1 MIYILSATVKRL
13 DIPVS
18 PSGSLG
24 YIINCDQIYMI
35 IDIESIKLIQK
46 EVDYD
51 KYSDF

>member
-1 MIYILSATVKRL
+1 MIYILPATVKRL

-35 IDIESIKLIQK
+35 DIESIKLIQK

>member
-1 MIYILSATVKRL
+1 MSILKKKLKR
-13 DIPVS
+13 
-18 PSGSLG
+18 SLNRT
-24 YIINCDQIYMI
+24 IINRDQIYMI

>member
-1 MIYILSATVKRL
+1 MIYILPATVKSL
-13 DIPVS
+13 DVS
-18 PSGSLG
+18 PSGSLE
-24 YIINCDQIYMI
+24 YIIKCDQIYMI

>member
-1 MIYILSATVKRL
+1 MSILKKKLKR
-13 DIPVS
+13 
-18 PSGSLG
+18 SLSRT
-24 YIINCDQIYMI
+24 IINCDQIYMI

>member
-1 MIYILSATVKRL
+1 MIYILPATVKRL
-13 DIPVS
+13 DMPVS

-24 YIINCDQIYMI
+24 YII